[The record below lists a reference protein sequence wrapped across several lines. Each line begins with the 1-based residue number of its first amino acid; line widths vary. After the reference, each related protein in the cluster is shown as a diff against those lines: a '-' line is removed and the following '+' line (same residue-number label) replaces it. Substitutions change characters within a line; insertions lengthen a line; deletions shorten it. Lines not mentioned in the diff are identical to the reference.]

1 MSVRSPSALSQYLA
15 PLLRPVALLCV
26 RHGLKI
32 QELFEA
38 SKRALLEAARGELL
52 RQGLELNT
60 SRLAVMTGLQRRE
73 VMRLLQTP
81 QDESGQ
87 ANLLLRIVGAWQ
99 QGKRYLDRRGKPL
112 ALDCEGA
119 ESAFA
124 KLVQSVSQDL
134 NPYTVLFELERVG
147 VVERVNG
154 EARLVSQVYVPGDLG
169 HGMQLLSQDQE
180 ALVLGVSENIFDQ
193 PKVPHLHIATH
204 YDNIPE
210 SRLGEI
216 KEWLLRKGREFHQE
230 ARAYL
235 GSFDCDVHPEMA
247 EGQGRSRVLV
257 GTFSHSGRYSEW
269 PTTGRVP
276 TDKGSRAGQSKR
288 SLNHDEE

>member
-1 MSVRSPSALSQYLA
+1 MSVRSPSTLLRYLA
-15 PLLRPVALLCV
+15 PLLRPIALLCV

-38 SKRALLEAARGELL
+38 SKRALLEAARAELI
-52 RQGLELNT
+52 RQGVELNT
-60 SRLAVMTGLQRRE
+60 SKLAVMTGLQRRE
-73 VMRLLQTP
+73 VMRLLESP
-81 QDESGQ
+81 SDEGGQ

-99 QGKRYLDRRGKPL
+99 QGKRYLDKRGKPM

-147 VVERVNG
+147 VVTRVHG
-154 EARLVSQVYVPGDLG
+154 EARLVAQVYVPGDLD
-169 HGMQLLSQDQE
+169 HSMELLTQDQE
-180 ALVLGVSENIFDQ
+180 ALVLGVAENIFDQ
-193 PKVPHLHIATH
+193 PEVPHLHIATH

-216 KEWLLRKGREFHQE
+216 KEWLLRKGRDFHQE

-235 GSFDCDVHPEMA
+235 GGLDRDLNPDLPPGV
-247 EGQGRSRVLV
+247 GRGRVLV
-257 GTFSHSGRYSEW
+257 GTFSLSGVDGAAPPR
-269 PTTGRVP
+269 GQAGA
-276 TDKGSRAGQSKR
+276 KGSPR
-288 SLNHDEE
+288 SMRSRRGVRHAN